1 MELGVFQLFVEILVS
16 VSYIMVLPQGLS
28 YVVNL
33 QHLNEKS
40 KS

>member
-28 YVVNL
+28 YAVNL